1 MTATH
6 ASSRDSV
13 SPFALLWL
21 AVAVALGLLVYILIT
36 FRLPILAFV
45 KGTIWPHLD
54 LI

>member
-6 ASSRDSV
+6 APSCESV
-13 SPFALLWL
+13 SPFALFWL
-21 AVAVALGLLVYILIT
+21 SVAAALGLVTFLLIT

-45 KGTIWPHLD
+45 KATIWPHLD